1 MEQKQVKVLVLS
13 FNQEKETRLFKLNIN
28 NPNDTLSGTE
38 IKTAADAIVATQV
51 LGEKTR
57 VTAVKEA
64 YYTIRTLTE
73 VDLNQA

>member
-28 NPNDTLSGTE
+28 NPNDTLLGAE

>member
-1 MEQKQVKVLVLS
+1 MEQKEVKVLVLS

-28 NPNDTLSGTE
+28 NPNDTLLGSE

-73 VDLNQA
+73 IDLSQA

>member
-1 MEQKQVKVLVLS
+1 MEQEQVKVLVLS
-13 FNQEKETRLFKLNIN
+13 FKQEGETKPFKVSIN
-28 NPNDTLSGTE
+28 KPNDALAGTE

-73 VDLNQA
+73 VDLSQE